1 MMSSDQQNLPT
12 VEASLVLGLAP
23 NTLRSW
29 ARGRT
34 DRGTKRPARFLEGTH
49 FFKRS
54 SAPNAP
60 LIWRIAACRE
70 FLDSL
75 GYVLPPLQAT
85 SSEEGQD

>member
-1 MMSSDQQNLPT
+1 MSSDQQNLPT

-23 NTLRSW
+23 NTLRTW
-29 ARGRT
+29 ARGRI
-34 DRGTKRPARFLEGTH
+34 DRGKQRPPKFVEGTH

-54 SAPNAP
+54 QAPNAP

-75 GYVLPPLQAT
+75 GYVLPPMAP
-85 SSEEGQD
+85 SSEEGQG